1 MSVEVAGISSMATK
15 HVLAE
20 LAATYESRT
29 GRRVSVESMGGV
41 DAAARVRTGGT
52 YDFVALAADA
62 LAKLESEGHVVAG
75 THRDIARS
83 GIAMAVAAGARAPE
97 ISNEEAVRDAVV
109 NARTIGFS
117 TGPSGKHLEFLFRKW
132 GIADTIGPR
141 LRQASPGTG
150 VGSLIAKGE
159 VELGFQQLSELIHL
173 DGIRIAGPLPPE
185 IQSMTT
191 FSAGV
196 CATSAHRGEARALLQ
211 FLSSSVTD
219 DCKRRHGMEP
229 CGYPR

>member
-1 MSVEVAGISSMATK
+1 VSAALAGVSSMATK

-20 LAATYESRT
+20 LGEVYEEKT
-29 GRRVSVESMGGV
+29 GLRVSVESMGGV
-41 DAAARVRTGGT
+41 DAAARVRAGGK
-52 YDFVALAADA
+52 YDFVALASDA
-62 LAKLESEGHVVAG
+62 LAKLETEGHVVAG

-83 GIAMAVAAGARAPE
+83 GIAMAVAAGAHAPD
-97 ISNEEAVRDAVV
+97 ISTEEAVRDAVV

-141 LRQASPGTG
+141 LRQAPPGTG
-150 VGSLIAKGE
+150 VGSLIARGE
-159 VELGFQQLSELIHL
+159 VALGFQQLSELIHL
-173 DGIRIAGPLPPE
+173 EGIRIVGPLPPD

-191 FSAGV
+191 FSAAV
-196 CATSAHRGEARALLQ
+196 CATSAHRDQARALLQ

-219 DCKRRHGMEP
+219 DSKRRHGMEP
-229 CGYPR
+229 CG